1 MVLPSVESNPVLLLR
16 FTPKAKRDLIKNV
29 ITRLAQSG
37 IHLVE
42 SEGYEDTNDDSFN
55 TIEQPVVLGLT
66 STQAAIDH
74 EAQLVKMVKPSRTG
88 NKQIPIVMD
97 HFTVDAR
104 QDFINIDD
112 SDICFNEDL
121 AKNLPKMDRT
131 DYDSNGL
138 FNSSDRAL
146 LLLSMLNSVTVL
158 FQDEESDFSKLLDS
172 MDVSYREKK
181 TPEHS
186 CPMRSLIKERVV
198 HPHCKSVVQILKTH
212 GFVDVICP
220 VHTSHIKEKI
230 LKETVSLKTGVPI
243 NLIQSYYGD
252 GVAFFF
258 AWMDFM
264 TKWFTIPGILGLTVY
279 IIRRARHDSIDNCD
293 LTPFFGLSVFFWAII
308 CVGCWQRSEARLAF
322 LWGSFTSTHR
332 ERASFGQRPEFEGE
346 DRTSPVTGRIEKY
359 FSPRK
364 RLVKF
369 AGSALVTCI
378 LLMGAT
384 FVMVLGMNIQGMCFK
399 THLLLLPLSQ
409 NS

>member
-1 MVLPSVESNPVLLLR
+1 MVLPSVESNPILLLR

-29 ITRLAQSG
+29 IIRLAQSG
-37 IHLVE
+37 IHVVE
-42 SEGYEDTNDDSFN
+42 SEGYEDTYDDSFN
-55 TIEQPVVLGLT
+55 TIEKPVVLGLT
-66 STQAAIDH
+66 STQAAIEH

-88 NKQIPIVMD
+88 NQQIPIVME
-97 HFTVDAR
+97 HFTTDAR
-104 QDFINIDD
+104 KDFINID
-112 SDICFNEDL
+112 SDTCFNEDL
-121 AKNLPKMDRT
+121 AKHLPKMDKT
-131 DYDSNGL
+131 DYDSEGL

-172 MDVSYREKK
+172 MDVIYHEKK
-181 TPEHS
+181 TPEQIS
-186 CPMRSLIKERVV
+186 SMRSLVKEKVAQ
-198 HPHCKSVVQILKTH
+198 PHCKSVVQVLKTY

-230 LKETVSLKTGVPI
+230 LKETASLKTGVPI

-264 TKWFTIPGILGLTVY
+264 TKWFMIPGILGLTVY
-279 IIRRARHDSIDNCD
+279 LIRRARNDTIDNCD
-293 LTPFFGLSVFFWAII
+293 LTPFFGLSVFFWSIF
-308 CVGCWQRSEARLAF
+308 CVECWQRSEARLAF
-322 LWGSFTSTHR
+322 MWGSFASTHR

-346 DRTSPVTGRIEKY
+346 DRMSPVTGRIEKY
-359 FSPRK
+359 YSPRK

-384 FVMVLGMNIQGMCFK
+384 FVMVLGMNIQGMRFK
-399 THLLLLPLSQ
+399 TFSLLLPS
-409 NS
+409 SH